1 MQFCPVIARN
11 AAGFKLKAA
20 ELKEQRK
27 NDRWSIGMGD
37 FRCLAGGLLGYVCP
51 HLGRAVIGS

>member
-1 MQFCPVIARN
+1 MQFCPVMAGN
-11 AAGFKLKAA
+11 VVGFKLKAA

-27 NDRWSIGMGD
+27 NDIWSIGMGA

-51 HLGRAVIGS
+51 PLGRAVIGS